1 MKKYG
6 QENQESVWQVFW
18 MNKADEQEY
27 VSFLT
32 AQNDTEASAK
42 TVVFRQV

>member
-6 QENQESVWQVFW
+6 QENKKSFWQVFW
-18 MNKADEQEY
+18 IMADEQALI
-27 VSFLT
+27 SFLT
-32 AQNDTEASAK
+32 GQNDTEASAK